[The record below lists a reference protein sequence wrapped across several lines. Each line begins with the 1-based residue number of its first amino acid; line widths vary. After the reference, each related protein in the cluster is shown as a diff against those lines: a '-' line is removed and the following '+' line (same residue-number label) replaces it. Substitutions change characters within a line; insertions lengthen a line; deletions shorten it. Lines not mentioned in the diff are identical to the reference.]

1 MFCAAQIVIVVRSRC
16 LAAAVSTIV
25 ANPVASA
32 AKGAPDGGPEALAEG
47 LLPLERREEHRAELE
62 VLEGVDDDVD
72 SRVDG
77 QQEMVD
83 SDQDHNPDWRSAQL
97 AKEDKLKRDSQSL
110 ITNLHKP
117 YLESFVK
124 VDDNLG

>member
-1 MFCAAQIVIVVRSRC
+1 MFCTAEIVIVVCSRG
-16 LAAAVSTIV
+16 LAAAVSAVV

-32 AKGAPDGGPEALAEG
+32 AEGAPDRGPEALAEG

-77 QQEMVD
+77 
-83 SDQDHNPDWRSAQL
+83 
-97 AKEDKLKRDSQSL
+97 
-110 ITNLHKP
+110 
-117 YLESFVK
+117 
-124 VDDNLG
+124 